1 MNSLQRFSFVVLT
14 VLTASAIL
22 TSAQQRN
29 NAAKPRVVI
38 TADPEL
44 DDNNTLIRAILYS
57 TDFQVEGLIYASGT
71 FHWKGDGK
79 GTTQNPPA
87 RQNSPTNRCP
97 CTEWRWPTEA
107 PYTEFIDTIVDA
119 YTKSYAN
126 LKVHDPN

>member
-1 MNSLQRFSFVVLT
+1 MESLWKCSFVALVL
-14 VLTASAIL
+14 LTGAATL
-22 TSAQQRN
+22 AYAQQRN

-44 DDNNTLIRAILYS
+44 DDNNTLIRAILYT
-57 TDFQVEGLIYASGT
+57 TDFQVEGLVYASGT

-87 RQNSPTNRCP
+87 RQNSPNNRCP

-107 PYTEFIDTIVDA
+107 PYIEFIDTI
-119 YTKSYAN
+119 
-126 LKVHDPN
+126 